1 MQADF
6 ELIRQKGKNAIATIS
21 KRENNINIIE
31 KWVFTITQRENK
43 IHDSFQSEYIRNIL
57 QVVQDLKNGKDKNE
71 VLNSIKKKLL
81 GWNHT
86 CFDEIRN
93 SLQEQDD
100 FVKNP
105 FEIEEGVLECRCGSK
120 RVFSYS
126 KQTRSCDEP
135 MTTFA
140 QCMSCK
146 AKWKYSG

>member
-1 MQADF
+1 MEADF
-6 ELIRQKGKNAIATIS
+6 ELFRQKGKSAIATIS

-31 KWVFTITQRENK
+31 NWIFKITQRENK
-43 IHDSFQSEYIRNIL
+43 NPDSFQTEYIRNIL

-71 VLNSIKKKLL
+71 VLNSIKKKQL
-81 GWNHT
+81 GWKHT

-105 FEIEEGVLECRCGSK
+105 FEIEEGALECRCGSK

-126 KQTRSCDEP
+126 KQTRSCDEG
-135 MTTFA
+135 MTFFIT
-140 QCMSCK
+140 CLNCK
-146 AKWKYSG
+146 NFWKQ